1 MANPTTNYGWPMPTS
16 TDLVTDLPAD
26 FALFGQ
32 PVDTSLK
39 ALNPG
44 TTLGDLAYSSATANT
59 NTRLGIGSTSQVL
72 TVSGGVPVWATAP
85 SGGMT
90 SIASGTLSGASVVL
104 SSISGSYNSLTL
116 IVRNYKPANDGTFL
130 KLRLNGLTTAT
141 YYYADT
147 NTVTNNGFTDTSIG
161 FAASGA
167 DNTTAN
173 GLQIINIDDYAN
185 ATTWKIVEGVS
196 ITNNAT
202 TSANFNYERTIGLHN
217 QTAAITS
224 ITLLNNAGNFTS
236 GDYILYG
243 VK

>member
-1 MANPTTNYGWPMPTS
+1 MANPTTNYGFVLPTA

-26 FALFGQ
+26 FDVALQG
-32 PVDTSLK
+32 VDTRLK
-39 ALNPG
+39 ALQPG

-59 NTRLGIGSTSQVL
+59 NTRLGIGTTGQLL
-72 TVSGGVPVWATAP
+72 TVSGGVPAWATF
-85 SGGMT
+85 SSSSMT
-90 SIASGTLSGASVVL
+90 SLATGTLSGASVVL
-104 SSISGSYNSLTL
+104 SSISGSYNYLTL
-116 IVRNYKPANDGTFL
+116 VVRNYKPATDGTFL
-130 KLRLNGLTTAT
+130 KLRLNGITTAT
-141 YYYADT
+141 YYYVDS

-173 GLQIINIDDYAN
+173 GLQIIDIYDYAN

-236 GDYILYG
+236 GDYTLYG

>member
-1 MANPTTNYGWPMPTS
+1 MSVNSFNASNPPLTT
-16 TDLVTDLPAD
+16 
-26 FALFGQ
+26 
-32 PVDTSLK
+32 K
-39 ALNPG
+39 
-44 TTLGDLAYSSATANT
+44 GDLYGFSTVPARLPVGT
-59 NTRLGIGSTSQVL
+59 NAQVL
-72 TVSGGVPVWATAP
+72 TADSTASTGLAWATAA

-90 SIASGTLSGASVVL
+90 SIATGSLSGASVVL
-104 SSISGSYNSLTL
+104 SSISGSYNSLRL
-116 IVRNYKPANDGTFL
+116 VVRNYKPATDGTFL
-130 KLRLNGLTTAT
+130 KLRLNGVSSAT
-141 YYYADT
+141 YYYSDT

-161 FAASGA
+161 FAAAGA

-173 GLQIINIDDYAN
+173 GLQIIDIDDYAN

-224 ITLLNNAGNFTS
+224 ITLLNNSGNFTS
-236 GDYILYG
+236 GDYTLYG